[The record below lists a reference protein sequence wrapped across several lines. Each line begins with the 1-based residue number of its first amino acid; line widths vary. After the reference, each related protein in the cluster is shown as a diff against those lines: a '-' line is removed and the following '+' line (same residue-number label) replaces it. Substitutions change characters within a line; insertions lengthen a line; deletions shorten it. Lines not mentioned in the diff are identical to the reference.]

1 MNYTQKLTFSMLVP
15 TAMVAGAGSSVA
27 LGAWWIQNEAVS
39 AKADTIAGYLVL
51 GGWGAAV
58 LTLFCVA
65 ACLAFTVW
73 IRRTA
78 LHVLGGDPSMASE
91 ILARMA
97 DGQLSVRIPAAP
109 QGSLLDSLQ
118 RVAGTLESTLGSIGR
133 VTHNVSAVS
142 VEIAQDNQDLST
154 RTDQTVGQLGETEAR
169 IGALTQSVQ
178 QSTQAANHA
187 TALAQQ
193 AAEVAQR
200 GGQVVGQVVSTMD
213 EINQS
218 SQKIADI
225 IGVID
230 GIAFQ
235 TNILALN
242 AAVEAARAGEQGRG
256 FAVVASEVRSLAGRS
271 AKAAREIKELI
282 GTSVTKVD
290 AGTNQVRHALAT
302 MDDIVSSVNQ
312 VSETVSGISASA
324 QAQSAGMVEI
334 NAAVHTLSDMA
345 RQNEA
350 TVNLAASACQKL
362 QEQASLLTRAVS
374 VFKF

>member
-15 TAMVAGAGSSVA
+15 TVMVAGAGSSVA
-27 LGAWWIQNEAVS
+27 LGAWWIQREAVT
-39 AKADTIAGYLVL
+39 AKADTIAGYLTM
-51 GGWGAAV
+51 GGWGAAILTVICV
-58 LTLFCVA
+58 L

-78 LHVLGGDPSMASE
+78 LRVLGGDPSLASD
-91 ILARMA
+91 ILAHIA
-97 DGQLSVRIPAAP
+97 DGELSVRIPKAET
-109 QGSLLDSLQ
+109 GSLLDSLQ
-118 RVAGTLESTLGSIGR
+118 RVTSTLQSTLRSIGQAS
-133 VTHNVSAVS
+133 HNVSAVS
-142 VEIAQDNQDLST
+142 LEIARDNQDLSD
-154 RTDQTVGQLGETEAR
+154 RTDQTVNQLRDTAQRMDE
-169 IGALTQSVQ
+169 LTHSVA
-178 QSTQAANHA
+178 QSTQAATQA
-187 TALAQQ
+187 SAMSLQ
-193 AAEVAQR
+193 AAEVARR
-200 GGQVVGQVVSTMD
+200 GGQVVGQVVSTME

-271 AKAAREIKELI
+271 AQAAREIKGLI
-282 GTSVTKVD
+282 ETSVSKVE
-290 AGTNQVRHALAT
+290 AGSNQVKNALST
-302 MDDIVSSVNQ
+302 MDDIVTSVNQ
-312 VSETVSGISASA
+312 VSSTVTQISQSA
-324 QAQSAGMVEI
+324 QAQSSGMAEVNDAI
-334 NAAVHTLSDMA
+334 RVLDDMA

-350 TVNLAASACQKL
+350 TAQQAASASQTL
-362 QEQASLLTRAVS
+362 QEQAQSLTQSVS